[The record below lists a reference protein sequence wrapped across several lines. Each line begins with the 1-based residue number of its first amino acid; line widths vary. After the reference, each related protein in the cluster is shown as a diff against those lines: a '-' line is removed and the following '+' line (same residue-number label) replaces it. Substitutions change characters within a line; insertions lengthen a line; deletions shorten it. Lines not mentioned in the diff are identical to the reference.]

1 MKVLHICSYF
11 ETSSLYKNLF
21 SKLDDLISK
30 QYVYVPTKKSNNL
43 ESSEISFQIFKQSCF
58 NYIDRFFYFVK
69 TNKIDRSLQLTIQK
83 NRLQFDIV
91 HAHSLFINGKVAL
104 LQKNSSG
111 AKYIVAVRSTDVDV
125 FSIFLLRR
133 TGLKILMQ
141 K

>member
-1 MKVLHICSYF
+1 M
-11 ETSSLYKNLF
+11 
-21 SKLDDLISK
+21 
-30 QYVYVPTKKSNNL
+30 PTKKSNNL

-125 FSIFLLRR
+125 FFRYFFWLRR

-141 K
+141 AENNIYFATFAK